1 MSHRNS
7 CIECL
12 QKAFTSN
19 LYLVAATLRCLLG
32 VSALSLVLRHTQ
44 SYEEKQPLGILIA
57 MKRLGKVAA
66 FVVLL
71 VVLNLQF
78 TGCNGR
84 HAPQPKVE
92 ARPQR
97 IVSLSP
103 SVTEILY
110 GIGAWPQVIAV
121 SQYCT
126 YPEDVENKPRVNGWD
141 KTNLEQVMALRP
153 DFVIGVDAQEPFL
166 RDRLG
171 GLGVQALF
179 LKSQTLA
186 DILASIERVGRA
198 TGHERE
204 ATDLAAKT
212 QGEID
217 AVRKAVADRPHPRVL
232 CVVDR
237 VPGTIR
243 DLYTATRG
251 SYLDE
256 LIQLAGG
263 ESIAPPADQGY
274 GKINKEAVLT
284 LNPEVII
291 DMVQGSKGN
300 LGEDPVAVWNEL
312 AEVRA
317 VRDKR
322 IYSLTD
328 PSAIHPSQFVGHTA
342 QVFAKALHPERFPDR
357 K

>member
-1 MSHRNS
+1 MKR
-7 CIECL
+7 
-12 QKAFTSN
+12 SN
-19 LYLVAATLRCLLG
+19 RVSIVVAL
-32 VSALSLVLRHTQ
+32 
-44 SYEEKQPLGILIA
+44 LIA
-57 MKRLGKVAA
+57 
-66 FVVLL
+66 
-71 VVLNLQF
+71 LNLLL
-78 TGCNGR
+78 TGCGSQQTR
-84 HAPQPKVE
+84 RAKVE
-92 ARPQR
+92 PRPER

-103 SVTEILY
+103 SVTEILH

-121 SQYCT
+121 SQFCT
-126 YPEDVENKPRVNGWD
+126 YPDDVKSKPRVNGWD
-141 KTNLEQVMALRP
+141 KTNLEQVMALKP

-166 RDRLG
+166 RDKLN
-171 GLGVQALF
+171 GLGVRSLF
-179 LKSQTLA
+179 VKSQTLA
-186 DILASIERVGRA
+186 DVLASIGEIGRA
-198 TGHERE
+198 TGHEQE
-204 ATDLAAKT
+204 AIDLSAKT

-217 AVRKAVADRPHPRVL
+217 AVRKAVADCPHPRVL

-256 LIQLAGG
+256 LISIAGG
-263 ESIAPPADQGY
+263 ESIAPQAEHGY

-300 LGEDPVAVWNEL
+300 FGEDPIAVWNEL

-317 VRDKR
+317 VREKR
-322 IYSLTD
+322 IYSMSD
-328 PSAIHPSQFVGHTA
+328 PSVIHPSQFVGHTA
-342 QVFAKALHPERFPDR
+342 QVFARALHPESFPDA

>member
-1 MSHRNS
+1 MAGSW
-7 CIECL
+7 CL
-12 QKAFTSN
+12 
-19 LYLVAATLRCLLG
+19 
-32 VSALSLVLRHTQ
+32 
-44 SYEEKQPLGILIA
+44 PLGITCVAAIAANITAVIVHMLWRQRETAKGMLIA
-57 MKRLGKVAA
+57 MKSRSRAA
-66 FVVLL
+66 VL
-71 VVLNLQF
+71 VVLILGLDLF
-78 TGCNGR
+78 VGCVR
-84 HAPQPKVE
+84 QAQPQKTNIEP
-92 ARPQR
+92 RPQR

-110 GIGAWPQVIAV
+110 GVGAWPQVIAV
-121 SQYCT
+121 SQFCT
-126 YPEDVENKPRVNGWD
+126 YPEDVKNKPRVNGWD
-141 KTNLEQVMALRP
+141 KTNLEQVLALKP

-166 RDRLG
+166 KDKLN
-171 GLGVQALF
+171 GLGVRSLF

-186 DILASIERVGRA
+186 DVFASIEEIGRA
-198 TGHERE
+198 TGHEQD

-212 QGEID
+212 RGEIN
-217 AVRKAVADRPHPRVL
+217 AVRKAVADRSHPRVL

-256 LIQLAGG
+256 LITIAGG
-263 ESIAPPADQGY
+263 ESIAPVAEHGY

-300 LGEDPVAVWNEL
+300 FGEDPVAVWNEL
-312 AEVRA
+312 KEIRA

-322 IYSLTD
+322 IYSMAD
-328 PSAIHPSQFVGHTA
+328 PSVIHPSQFVGHTA
-342 QVFAKALHPERFPDR
+342 QVFARALHPESFTNA

>member
-1 MSHRNS
+1 M
-7 CIECL
+7 
-12 QKAFTSN
+12 
-19 LYLVAATLRCLLG
+19 
-32 VSALSLVLRHTQ
+32 
-44 SYEEKQPLGILIA
+44 A
-57 MKRLGKVAA
+57 MKSLSKAVVL
-66 FVVLL
+66 VVLL
-71 VVLNLQF
+71 VALNLF
-78 TGCNGR
+78 VGCGR
-84 HAPQPKVE
+84 QAQQQKTKVE
-92 ARPQR
+92 PRPQR

-110 GIGAWPQVIAV
+110 GVGAWPQVIAV
-121 SQYCT
+121 SQFCS
-126 YPEDVENKPRVNGWD
+126 YPEDVKNKPRVSGWD
-141 KTNLEQVMALRP
+141 KTNLEQVMALKP

-166 RDRLG
+166 KDKLN
-171 GLGVQALF
+171 GLGVRSLF

-186 DILASIERVGRA
+186 DIFASIEEIGRA
-198 TGHERE
+198 TGHEQE
-204 ATDLAAKT
+204 ATDLSAKT
-212 QGEID
+212 QREID

-256 LIQLAGG
+256 LITIAGG
-263 ESIAPPADQGY
+263 ESIAPVVEHGY

-291 DMVQGSKGN
+291 DMVQSSKGN
-300 LGEDPVAVWNEL
+300 FGEDPVAVWNEL
-312 AEVRA
+312 GEVRA

-322 IYSLTD
+322 IYSMTE
-328 PSAIHPSQFVGHTA
+328 PSVIHPSQFIGNTA
-342 QVFAKALHPERFPDR
+342 QVFARAFHPESFSDA

>member
-1 MSHRNS
+1 MLKVIKRRG
-7 CIECL
+7 
-12 QKAFTSN
+12 KA
-19 LYLVAATLRCLLG
+19 
-32 VSALSLVLRHTQ
+32 ALSLAL
-44 SYEEKQPLGILIA
+44 L
-57 MKRLGKVAA
+57 
-66 FVVLL
+66 VLL
-71 VVLNLQF
+71 CLL
-78 TGCNGR
+78 TGCR
-84 HAPQPKVE
+84 QAQRQARVE
-92 ARPQR
+92 PRPQR

-121 SQYCT
+121 SQFCT
-126 YPEDVENKPRVNGWD
+126 YPDDVKNKPRVNGWD
-141 KTNLEQVMALRP
+141 KTNLEQVMALKP

-166 RDRLG
+166 KDKLT
-171 GLGVQALF
+171 GVGVRSLF
-179 LKSQTLA
+179 VKSQTVA
-186 DILASIERVGRA
+186 DIMASIGDIGSG
-198 TGHERE
+198 TGHEQE
-204 ATDLAAKT
+204 ATDLVAKT

-217 AVRKAVADRPHPRVL
+217 AVRKAVADFPHPRVL

-243 DLYTATRG
+243 DLYTATKG

-256 LIQLAGG
+256 LISIAGG
-263 ESIAPPADQGY
+263 QSIAPVAEHGY

-300 LGEDPVAVWNEL
+300 FGEDPIAVWNEL

-317 VRDKR
+317 VREKR
-322 IYSLTD
+322 IYSITD
-328 PSAIHPSQFVGHTA
+328 PSVIHPSQFVGHTA
-342 QVFAKALHPERFPDR
+342 QVFARALHPESFPDA

>member
-1 MSHRNS
+1 MMKITDR
-7 CIECL
+7 
-12 QKAFTSN
+12 TSN
-19 LYLVAATLRCLLG
+19 GSVLVALL
-32 VSALSLVLRHTQ
+32 
-44 SYEEKQPLGILIA
+44 I
-57 MKRLGKVAA
+57 
-66 FVVLL
+66 
-71 VVLNLQF
+71 VLNLLFVACSSRQAQQQ
-78 TGCNGR
+78 TSTTE
-84 HAPQPKVE
+84 PK
-92 ARPQR
+92 PQR

-110 GIGAWPQVIAV
+110 GVGAWPQVIAV
-121 SQYCT
+121 SQFCS
-126 YPEDVENKPRVNGWD
+126 YPEEVKNKPRVNGWD
-141 KTNLEQVMALRP
+141 KTNLEQVMALKP

-166 RDRLG
+166 RDKLN
-171 GLGVQALF
+171 GLAVRTLF

-186 DILASIERVGRA
+186 DVLASIGEIGRV
-198 TGHERE
+198 TGHEQE
-204 ATDLAAKT
+204 AADLSVKT

-217 AVRKAVADRPHPRVL
+217 AVRKTVADRPHPRVL

-256 LIQLAGG
+256 LITIAGG
-263 ESIAPPADQGY
+263 ESIAPPSDHGY

-300 LGEDPVAVWNEL
+300 FGEDPLAVWNEL
-312 AEVRA
+312 REVRA

-322 IYSLTD
+322 VYSMTD
-328 PSAIHPSQFVGHTA
+328 PFVIHPSQFVGHTA
-342 QVFAKALHPERFPDR
+342 QVFARALHPESFADA

>member
-1 MSHRNS
+1 MKRPGKTA
-7 CIECL
+7 I
-12 QKAFTSN
+12 
-19 LYLVAATLRCLLG
+19 LVALL
-32 VSALSLVLRHTQ
+32 
-44 SYEEKQPLGILIA
+44 I
-57 MKRLGKVAA
+57 
-66 FVVLL
+66 
-71 VVLNLQF
+71 VLNLLSA
-78 TGCNGR
+78 GCSGR
-84 HAPQPKVE
+84 KAQQERASP
-92 ARPQR
+92 RPQR

-110 GIGAWPQVIAV
+110 GVGVWPQVIAV

-126 YPEDVENKPRVNGWD
+126 YPDDVKNKPRVSGWD
-141 KTNLEQVMALRP
+141 KTNLEQVMALKP

-166 RDRLG
+166 RDKLN
-171 GLGVQALF
+171 GLGVRSLF
-179 LKSQTLA
+179 VKSQTLA
-186 DILASIERVGRA
+186 DIFDSIEEIGRA
-198 TGHERE
+198 TGHEPE
-204 ATDLAAKT
+204 ATDLSAKT
-212 QGEID
+212 QREID

-232 CVVDR
+232 CIVDR

-256 LIQLAGG
+256 LISIAGG
-263 ESIAPPADQGY
+263 ESIAPVAEHGY

-300 LGEDPVAVWNEL
+300 FGEDPVAVWNEL
-312 AEVRA
+312 GEVRA

-322 IYSLTD
+322 IYSMTD
-328 PSAIHPSQFVGHTA
+328 PSVIHPSQFIGHTA
-342 QVFAKALHPERFPDR
+342 QVFARALHPESFSNA